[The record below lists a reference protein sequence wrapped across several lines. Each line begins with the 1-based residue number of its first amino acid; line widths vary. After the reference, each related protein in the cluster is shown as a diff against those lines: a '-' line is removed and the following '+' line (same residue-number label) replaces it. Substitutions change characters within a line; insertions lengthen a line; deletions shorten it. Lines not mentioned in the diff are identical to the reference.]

1 MENDDI
7 IYHYTDGLGIKETL
21 GRPDLMGDPFPL
33 FIGECYRMQ
42 ETLLKLIK
50 ENMN

>member
-1 MENDDI
+1 MEKGDTIRRSRFKRN
-7 IYHYTDGLGIKETL
+7 L

-50 ENMN
+50 ENTN